1 MTWIVDQECDILTKG
16 YGFSEPTRLDPN
28 HLKEKFIPEIIMSK
42 FNILFKFKYFDL
54 VLDPKDSE
62 WTFNDVGFIKARIRI
77 LYSTL
82 RQYVALFGS
91 PLPVEGY
98 SGCYTMEVSDIVLWN
113 TMCSAGCQPQN
124 AVSQEY
130 GPGDISVLRSGEKR
144 IYTMDNTYMINVGI
158 GNIVESFNQGIIH
171 PAFVDR
177 DFGSAF
183 EQLKTDIKAVEK
195 SSCSIL

>member
-91 PLPVEGY
+91 PLPVKRSLYPWVDARRPRVVDGALE
-98 SGCYTMEVSDIVLWN
+98 SGVDDVHDYLLERRAKLKK
-113 TMCSAGCQPQN
+113 
-124 AVSQEY
+124 
-130 GPGDISVLRSGEKR
+130 L
-144 IYTMDNTYMINVGI
+144 
-158 GNIVESFNQGIIH
+158 VEHASK
-171 PAFVDR
+171 
-177 DFGSAF
+177 
-183 EQLKTDIKAVEK
+183 L
-195 SSCSIL
+195 